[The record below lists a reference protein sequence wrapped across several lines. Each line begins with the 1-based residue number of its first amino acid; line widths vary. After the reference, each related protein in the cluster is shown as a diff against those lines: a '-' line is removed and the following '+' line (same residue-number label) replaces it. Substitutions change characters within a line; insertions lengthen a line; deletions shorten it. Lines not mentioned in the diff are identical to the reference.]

1 MNSLTSPV
9 VTLYLGDCSD
19 VLAALP
25 ENSIDSVVCDPPYGL
40 TQNKRGGSGL
50 ASLNLASPAGR
61 SRVTTG
67 GGFMGKEWDAGIPDV
82 EYWAAILRAAK
93 PGAHLVAFGGT
104 RTFHRLAVAIEDAG
118 WEIRDTLMWVYGC
131 LSEDTEILT
140 SEGWEPYHT
149 LIAGKRALCYNPE
162 GDTFQ
167 WEPIQDVFTYDYKD
181 TAYRIRSDRTDQLV
195 SRNHRCLVERGGRTV
210 YEYAEAL
217 QRQERVPVLED
228 LCSLLASL
236 PVPYERASDAQ
247 SDVQP
252 EMCEYSQRTKT
263 DGKAPRSAYR
273 AEKNSLLGLWQGAV
287 ATRERIGQGKCS
299 SLRVSLQRYLARAR
313 MGATRAQGPGVLDT
327 GERSGHQKKNDRP
340 KQPRLEGRSNLLQ
353 DARQLCRRQVRA
365 LSSRIRFNGAQG
377 RLCQGASIAG
387 SSSHRASAV
396 AFGSCASYRPR
407 SQKQQPRQS
416 PTFRQQSGSQTIR
429 ASRFTRSDLAT
440 VTPVYY
446 EGVVWCVS
454 VPSGAFVARRN
465 GYVFVTGNSGFPK
478 SLDVSKAIDKAATDE
493 RSPTDQMAADE
504 RKANPNAEHWA
515 GWGTAL
521 KPSWEPIILARKPFP
536 DTVASNVLEWG
547 TGAMFIDGA
556 RVETDDVGT
565 AIETPER
572 ERDDG
577 WGMGFGSVRDGPAS
591 PAGRWPP
598 NFLLDGSDEVR
609 ALFPRAGAGS
619 AARFYPILS
628 LDAEDVEAARIFYCA
643 KASNRDRNEGLED
656 LPARSNAERAGRN
669 MGRNGRAAVG
679 GSGKPLNG
687 TGLVDPKPNHHPTVK
702 PTALMRWLVRLV
714 TPRGGTVL
722 DPFMGS
728 GSTGKAAVI
737 EDFNFIGIER
747 EAEYL
752 EIARRRIDAARLP
765 LFAIEASDD
774 PAE

>member
-1 MNSLTSPV
+1 
-9 VTLYLGDCSD
+9 
-19 VLAALP
+19 
-25 ENSIDSVVCDPPYGL
+25 
-40 TQNKRGGSGL
+40 
-50 ASLNLASPAGR
+50 
-61 SRVTTG
+61 
-67 GGFMGKEWDAGIPDV
+67 
-82 EYWAAILRAAK
+82 
-93 PGAHLVAFGGT
+93 
-104 RTFHRLAVAIEDAG
+104 
-118 WEIRDTLMWVYGC
+118 
-131 LSEDTEILT
+131 
-140 SEGWEPYHT
+140 
-149 LIAGKRALCYNPE
+149 
-162 GDTFQ
+162 
-167 WEPIQDVFTYDYKD
+167 
-181 TAYRIRSDRTDQLV
+181 
-195 SRNHRCLVERGGRTV
+195 
-210 YEYAEAL
+210 
-217 QRQERVPVLED
+217 
-228 LCSLLASL
+228 
-236 PVPYERASDAQ
+236 
-247 SDVQP
+247 
-252 EMCEYSQRTKT
+252 
-263 DGKAPRSAYR
+263 
-273 AEKNSLLGLWQGAV
+273 
-287 ATRERIGQGKCS
+287 
-299 SLRVSLQRYLARAR
+299 
-313 MGATRAQGPGVLDT
+313 
-327 GERSGHQKKNDRP
+327 
-340 KQPRLEGRSNLLQ
+340 
-353 DARQLCRRQVRA
+353 
-365 LSSRIRFNGAQG
+365 
-377 RLCQGASIAG
+377 
-387 SSSHRASAV
+387 
-396 AFGSCASYRPR
+396 
-407 SQKQQPRQS
+407 
-416 PTFRQQSGSQTIR
+416 
-429 ASRFTRSDLAT
+429 
-440 VTPVYY
+440 
-446 EGVVWCVS
+446 VS

-521 KPSWEPIILARKPFP
+521 KPSWEPIILARKPLGSACINVLDMVECQLRKQGVIGDIRWKPENASGAAKSKRTSNSGLIKPSELSETSVKTADGRGMQKIEPQTRKNSETHGTGGMRQIQKDNENFP
-536 DTVASNVLEWG
+536 DQPTASSEKPSSGHMAENASVAGKPNSTSSPLTTSTEEERRIEKPPMEKYMPNSGAKDFQADTECFAGIATGLTGSMETVRINRDSDGMFLWPHGLPRSVPSNSLTVASNVLEWG

-565 AIETPER
+565 PIETPER

-598 NFLLDGSDEVR
+598 NFLHDGSDEVT
-609 ALFPRAGAGS
+609 ALFPQTNGSKPGSFQRALTSRGYKGGALGQRRSEDGSAIDLEKHGYPESGS
-619 AARFYPILS
+619 AARFYPALPFE
-628 LDAEDVEAARIFYCA
+628 AEDVEAARIFYCA

-702 PTALMRWLVRLV
+702 PTSLMRWLVRLV